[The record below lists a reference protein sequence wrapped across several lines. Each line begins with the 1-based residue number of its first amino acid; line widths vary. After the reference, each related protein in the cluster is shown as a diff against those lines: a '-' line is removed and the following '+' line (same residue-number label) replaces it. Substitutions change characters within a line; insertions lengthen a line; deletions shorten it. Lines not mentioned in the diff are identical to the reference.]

1 MKKLKQKKIS
11 IPQPDGTSK
20 RVSIYYR
27 TIEELDRKTEA
38 LFKESENRK
47 TFELIADDWFE
58 AHRKEISPYTEQ
70 CYIAPLR
77 DCKSEFGTM
86 FVSDITAERVQ
97 QFITFL
103 AKQKFARQTIKL
115 RLTVLTQVF
124 DYAIIKGLINYNPTA
139 AVKIPSIAKKKE
151 RQLPA
156 ADDIQR
162 VKDNVA
168 DEFGLIP
175 FMALYTGM
183 RKGEILA
190 LDWKDIDFKNK
201 TISINKTVVY
211 VDGKPVLKDTP
222 KSVAG
227 IRKVPLLKPL
237 EKELKKRKQKSGFVI
252 EINGNTPTRSEYH
265 CMEKK
270 YKRVHGISLC
280 LHQLRHEFATIIFL
294 KGINMKPEGDGLFGI
309 IQGEQTKECII
320 LLGYE
325 NTAIAAEKSAKI
337 LSEERIIKEEIS
349 LLENS
354 ENDIKIQT
362 PSNELNLF
370 YNSFLHF

>member
-1 MKKLKQKKIS
+1 MKKLKQKKITV
-11 IPQPDGTSK
+11 PQPDGTSK
-20 RVSIYYR
+20 RVSIYYKN
-27 TIEELDRKTEA
+27 IEELDRKIEA
-38 LFKESENRK
+38 LYEEAENRK
-47 TFELIADDWFE
+47 TFELVSDDWFE

-70 CYIAPLR
+70 CYIAPLK
-77 DCKSEFGTM
+77 DCKAEFGSLL
-86 FVSDITAERVQ
+86 VSDITAERVQ
-97 QFITFL
+97 QFITYL

-156 ADDIQR
+156 GDDIQK
-162 VKDNVA
+162 VKDNVN

-175 FMALYTGM
+175 YIALYTGM

-190 LDWKDIDFKNK
+190 LDWKDIDFKDK
-201 TISINKTVVY
+201 TININKTVVY

-227 IRKVPLLKPL
+227 IRKIPLLKPL
-237 EKELKKRKQKSGFVI
+237 EKELKKRKQKSGYVI

-270 YKRVHGISLC
+270 YKRVHGINLC
-280 LHQLRHEFATIIFL
+280 LHQLRHEFATICY
-294 KGINMKPEGDGLFGI
+294 DAGLDI
-309 IQGEQTKECII
+309 KEAQK
-320 LLGYE
+320 LLGHSKE
-325 NTAIAAEKSAKI
+325 SVTADIYTHIRQSRIATAAEKLQNYI
-337 LSEERIIKEEIS
+337 E
-349 LLENS
+349 
-354 ENDIKIQT
+354 
-362 PSNELNLF
+362 
-370 YNSFLHF
+370 